1 MSKKE
6 RSWFGFSFFLHS
18 FFFNEMLCYT
28 LAFLVILFYYYY
40 YVCVGYPLKSEEG
53 VGLPRARV
61 TGGFGPLNTGN
72 EN

>member
-1 MSKKE
+1 MD
-6 RSWFGFSFFLHS
+6 FLFSFTL

-40 YVCVGYPLKSEEG
+40 YVGGYPLKSEEG
-53 VGLPRARV
+53 VGFPRARV
-61 TGGFGPLNTGN
+61 TGGFGPPNTGN